1 MVAVSSSRTPRVSDT
16 DDPFVLL
23 VSSSSME
30 RLRGARLLYGDELS
44 ETDRLRTSQ
53 LLSHETDSWVQLALN
68 RALQRE
74 GNDASKLPPASPPVD
89 QDLEDVRAQAIAA
102 VAQTLLHEIR
112 PLVGDLDEAAS
123 DEIGEAYESS
133 ATFRAIE
140 RLKSLLR
147 TIGRY
152 EEASHAPRYAEFDLT
167 DAVVREISAY
177 GPWSVAIRVGRDE
190 PVPAGGDWEL
200 LKLSF
205 INGLRNAV
213 EASQDSGAPVVI
225 NWGVTDRDAWVA
237 ILDSGAGL
245 PPGLDGAFEAGTTN
259 KSKET
264 NQGWGLTIARRAM
277 NSCGGEISLRP
288 RTPNGAAFEMRW
300 PIQAAPLED
309 SAG

>member
-1 MVAVSSSRTPRVSDT
+1 MAAVWSSRMPRVTDT
-16 DDPFVLL
+16 DDPFALL

-30 RLRGARLLYGDELS
+30 RLRGARLLYGVELS
-44 ETDRLRTSQ
+44 EADRLRTQQLRSQ
-53 LLSHETDSWVQLALN
+53 ETDSWVQLALD

-74 GNDASKLPPASPPVD
+74 GEDDSKPAPVSLPID

-123 DEIGEAYESS
+123 DEIGRAYESS
-133 ATFRAIE
+133 ATFRAVE

-177 GPWSVAIRVGRDE
+177 GPWPVAIRVGRDE
-190 PVPAGGDWEL
+190 PVPAGGDWDL
-200 LKLSF
+200 LKWSF

-213 EASQDSGAPVVI
+213 EASQDSEAPVVV

-237 ILDSGAGL
+237 ILDSGVGL
-245 PPGLDGAFEAGTTN
+245 PSGFDGAFEAGTTN

-264 NQGWGLTIARRAM
+264 NQGWGLTIARRAVH
-277 NSCGGEISLRP
+277 SCGGEISLLP
-288 RTPNGAAFEMRW
+288 RTPSGAAFEMRW
-300 PIQAAPLED
+300 PIQVAPVED